1 MYDVYVIGFGGGDV
15 RGCQAVVRPN
25 TSKPPT
31 PPEQNKN
38 CHKIY
43 RTRFGTTHRQKAIDR
58 PLSAFAL
65 DKKKFQSKALALSLS
80 LQLPAAATNHIS
92 TMGAEQSIELPAGS
106 GASNQATTTT
116 TTSPRSSPRGIRMSA
131 EGVPTLFYTG
141 HELCIARHKEQRRRY
156 RNMMTY
162 GGSKAAT
169 MD

>member
-65 DKKKFQSKALALSLS
+65 DKKKFHCQSKALALSLS

-92 TMGAEQSIELPAGS
+92 TMGAEQPPPQQHPPAHRP
-106 GASNQATTTT
+106 GAFACRQKVCRHSFTRAT
-116 TTSPRSSPRGIRMSA
+116 SSASLDTRNNDA
-131 EGVPTLFYTG
+131 D
-141 HELCIARHKEQRRRY
+141 IA
-156 RNMMTY
+156 T
-162 GGSKAAT
+162 
-169 MD
+169 

>member
-1 MYDVYVIGFGGGDV
+1 MTSEGVKPSSTQT
-15 RGCQAVVRPN
+15 QASHPH
-25 TSKPPT
+25 P
-31 PPEQNKN
+31 NKN

-65 DKKKFQSKALALSLS
+65 DKKKFHCQSKALALSLS